1 MKIGYCTWS
10 MPTVPIDTIVRF
22 VAETG
27 YDSLEPTVS
36 PGYSIELYSMDTA
49 ERRRVKQ
56 LIEDSGLEIPAISGH
71 TSLVETDPE
80 THERN
85 FKRLRDTVDL
95 CVEWTIGDEPP
106 ALDTTAGGNPDGWES
121 VKSLVVERVGALVE
135 YGASRGVVIAMAP
148 HYRSCITRPEQMLEL
163 LAEVS
168 SPYLKVNFDISHF
181 LIYGYGITESVEMMA
196 AVTEHAHIRDVRG
209 QVPDFEFLIPG
220 EGEIDYVLY
229 LREMQRMGYTGHITA
244 EISLMVQ
251 ERPNYDALVA
261 MKQTYAVM
269 ARAFDQ
275 AGVRRN

>member
-27 YDSLEPTVS
+27 YDSLEPTVT
-36 PGYSIELYSMDTA
+36 PGYSIELYSMDAA
-49 ERRRVKQ
+49 ERKRVKR
-56 LIEDSGLEIPAISGH
+56 LIQDSGLEIPAISGH
-71 TSLVETDPE
+71 ASLVERDPE
-80 THERN
+80 VHEQN
-85 FKRLRDTVDL
+85 FKRLRDSVDL
-95 CVEWTIGDEPP
+95 CVEWTLGDRPP
-106 ALDTTAGGNPDGWES
+106 ALDTTAGGTPGEWEA
-121 VKSLVVERVGALVE
+121 VKPLVVDRVGALVE
-135 YGASRGVVIAMAP
+135 YGAAHGVVIAMAP

-163 LAEVS
+163 LDLVK
-168 SPYLKVNFDISHF
+168 SPYLRVNFDISHF
-181 LIYGYGITESVEMMA
+181 LLYGYGITESVEMMA
-196 AVTEHAHIRDVRG
+196 SVTEHAHIRDVRG

-220 EGEIDYVLY
+220 EGDIDYVLY

-269 ARAFDQ
+269 ARAFDE
-275 AGVRRN
+275 AGVRRS